1 MHESSFTPHAQQ
13 AANFKLLSLS
23 LGVVL
28 VKYTRVSFY
37 STKKH
42 LDQNATFTLYLDSTA
57 NILDTIA
64 IHPVI
69 QCLL

>member
-42 LDQNATFTLYLDSTA
+42 LDHNAMITLYSTA
-57 NILDTIA
+57 NTILHTIA
-64 IHPVI
+64 MNPVI